1 MAVKKTAKKDASAT
15 PTKASAKDTAKT
27 PKKKAATKAA
37 AAPKA
42 AKTKA
47 AKTKTAKT
55 KTAKPKTA
63 KPKAAKPKAAP
74 VKLSAS
80 QTDLLKKV
88 HGAGEGGYH
97 PEKKI
102 EERSLTS
109 LLEKKLIKKGA
120 KDKATGKVPHHVT
133 ASGKK
138 HIDSGS
144 TGGSSTSA

>member
-1 MAVKKTAKKDASAT
+1 MAVKKTAKKEASAT

-27 PKKKAATKAA
+27 PKKKAAPKKAA
-37 AAPKA
+37 ATPKA

-47 AKTKTAKT
+47 AKTKA
-55 KTAKPKTA
+55 A

-74 VKLSAS
+74 VKLSSS

-88 HGAGEGGYH
+88 HGAGEAGYH
-97 PEKKI
+97 PEKKV
-102 EERSLTS
+102 EERSLSS
-109 LLEKKLIKKGA
+109 LIEKKLIKKGA

-138 HIDSGS
+138 HVGSSSTGSGS
-144 TGGSSTSA
+144 PSA

>member
-55 KTAKPKTA
+55 KTA